1 MGHSNMMN
9 PRLKMSHEGYYYY
22 YYYYY
27 YCYYITLMASF

>member
-1 MGHSNMMN
+1 MMN

-27 YCYYITLMASF
+27 FTILMASF

>member
-22 YYYYY
+22 YYYYT
-27 YCYYITLMASF
+27 TLMASF

>member
-1 MGHSNMMN
+1 MMN

-27 YCYYITLMASF
+27 YTTLMASF

>member
-27 YCYYITLMASF
+27 YTTLMASF